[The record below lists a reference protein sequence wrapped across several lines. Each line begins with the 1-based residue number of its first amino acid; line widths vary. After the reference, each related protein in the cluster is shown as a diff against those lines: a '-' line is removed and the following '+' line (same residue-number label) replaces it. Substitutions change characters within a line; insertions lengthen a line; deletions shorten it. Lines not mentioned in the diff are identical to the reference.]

1 MAGQAQVPVTFEDVM
16 VFLGRAEWDSLQAGQ
31 RELYRDVVLDTYE
44 LLTSLGYPGPKPDI
58 LHRLERGEEPWICP
72 SPGHTRSW
80 QEEPLSS
87 WWPTPGGSPGLEE
100 GPDPPSPGWRTLGC
114 LQVQNLGCG
123 EGRSEFPLEA
133 AGGMGSQAQTWPVKE
148 EVEDEQ
154 GVTEN
159 PPQSGTFP
167 PHSTG
172 EQQDTDPREQPW
184 EDPGERSPG
193 SSQSHGHTSG
203 EALPLWEPWELGTE
217 ELRKAV
223 LKDHS
228 YCLRSRLGRPCFAPG
243 PCSTGEHSYSQRR
256 WTHGGFCCAWSRRA
270 RAARPLLGQR
280 PHVNGILRRAR
291 DILRSYRPYWR
302 AAAPRS
308 CCSLC
313 RARTDRTPAGSC
325 IPKDRDGPGALRS
338 DGNAGGGTMDTQA
351 TKVRPLEAPRTQW
364 LQDLG
369 AKGDVKGCAG
379 CGTAEVASLQG
390 VFQAVVQTVGQML
403 ESVCRKLELQGFTQG
418 KSIWPI
424 IIQIDNVAE
433 IEQL

>member
-1 MAGQAQVPVTFEDVM
+1 
-16 VFLGRAEWDSLQAGQ
+16 
-31 RELYRDVVLDTYE
+31 
-44 LLTSLGYPGPKPDI
+44 
-58 LHRLERGEEPWICP
+58 
-72 SPGHTRSW
+72 
-80 QEEPLSS
+80 
-87 WWPTPGGSPGLEE
+87 
-100 GPDPPSPGWRTLGC
+100 
-114 LQVQNLGCG
+114 
-123 EGRSEFPLEA
+123 
-133 AGGMGSQAQTWPVKE
+133 MGSQAQTCPVKE

-154 GVTEN
+154 AVTEN
-159 PPQSGTFP
+159 APQSGTFP

-172 EQQDTDPREQPW
+172 EQQDTDPQEQPR

-203 EALPLWEPWELGTE
+203 EALPLREPRELGTD
-217 ELRKAV
+217 ELREAV

-256 WTHGGFCCAWSRRA
+256 WTHGGSCCAWSRRA
-270 RAARPLLGQR
+270 RAARTLLGQR
-280 PHVNGILRRAR
+280 PHVNGIFRRAR

-302 AAAPRS
+302 VAAPRS
-308 CCSLC
+308 CCCRC
-313 RARTDRTPAGSC
+313 RARADRTPAGSC
-325 IPKDRDGPGALRS
+325 IPKDRDRLGALWS
-338 DGNAGGGTMDTQA
+338 DGNAGGGMMDTQA

-364 LQDLG
+364 LQDAG

-403 ESVCRKLELQGFTQG
+403 ESVYRRLELQGFTRG